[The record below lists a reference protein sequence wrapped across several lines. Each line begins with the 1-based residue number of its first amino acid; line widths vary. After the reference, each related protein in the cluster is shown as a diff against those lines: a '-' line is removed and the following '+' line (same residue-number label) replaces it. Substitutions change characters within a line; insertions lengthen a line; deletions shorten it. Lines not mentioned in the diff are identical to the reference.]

1 LSEASWRPPSW
12 IFREKRPPNDDKYF
26 ENMTR
31 VIFQAGLGWKMID
44 RKWTN
49 FKKAFADFS
58 VNKVAQ
64 FGNEAIE
71 RLMKDEGIIRNRAKI
86 MAAIENAK
94 QFKKTKTEHGSF
106 QAYLNSLDKSN
117 NYVLV
122 MKELGKRFHRL
133 GLSSARIFLYSVGED
148 VRHPQ
153 EK

>member
-12 IFREKRPPNDDKYF
+12 IYRGKRPPNDDKYF

-44 RKWTN
+44 KKWPN
-49 FKKAFADFS
+49 FKKAFTDFS
-58 VNKVAQ
+58 VDKVAQ
-64 FGNEAIE
+64 FGEAAIE
-71 RLMKDEGIIRNRAKI
+71 RLMKDKGIVRNRVKI

-94 QFKKTKTEHGSF
+94 QFKKIKTEYGSF

-117 NYVLV
+117 NYALV
-122 MKELGKRFHRL
+122 IKELGKRFKRL
-133 GLSSARIFLYSVGED
+133 GPSSARIFLYSVGED